1 MKRGC
6 DAIDWEK
13 IASFHD
19 LTVSDKYVFQRSGIQ
34 GLRAKYQ
41 PAVGDARG
49 VGDERGVW
57 VLSRYGV
64 EMLFLSSS
72 LTTGS
77 NVRAKPSSG

>member
-49 VGDERGVW
+49 VW
-57 VLSRYGV
+57 VMTRYGV